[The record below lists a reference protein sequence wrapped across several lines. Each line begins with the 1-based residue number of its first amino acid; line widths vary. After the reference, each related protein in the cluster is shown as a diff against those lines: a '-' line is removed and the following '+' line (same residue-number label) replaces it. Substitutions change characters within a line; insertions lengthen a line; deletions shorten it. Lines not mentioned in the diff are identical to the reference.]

1 MLGTENPVPLT
12 NQASENKKESFLQS
26 PSGPHMQAATTA
38 SRAVTMINIQ
48 KLLRHFQTTSQGE
61 RLETERPR

>member
-12 NQASENKKESFLQS
+12 NQASENKKQSFLQS
-26 PSGPHMQAATTA
+26 PSGTHVQAATTA
-38 SRAVTMINIQ
+38 SRAVTMIKIQ